1 MKILNS
7 LILFVQNP
15 NKLELIKETLGLNNM
30 ITKLI
35 YDIKIKEIK
44 YLNNGKFKQI
54 NGNISINNIK
64 ENDIS
69 IRNYTTII

>member
-15 NKLELIKETLGLNNM
+15 NKIELIKETLGLDDM

-35 YDIKIKEIK
+35 CDIKIKKIK

-69 IRNYTTII
+69 FRNYTTII

>member
-15 NKLELIKETLGLNNM
+15 NKIELIKETLGLNNM
-30 ITKLI
+30 RTKLI
-35 YDIKIKEIK
+35 NNIKVEAIK
-44 YLNNGKFKQI
+44 YLKNDKFKQI

>member
-54 NGNISINNIK
+54 NVNISINNLKKMIFLL
-64 ENDIS
+64 E
-69 IRNYTTII
+69 IILQ

>member
-15 NKLELIKETLGLNNM
+15 NKIELIKETLGLNNM

-54 NGNISINNIK
+54 NVNISINNIK

>member
-7 LILFVQNP
+7 LIIFVQNP
-15 NKLELIKETLGLNNM
+15 NKIELIKETLGLNNM

>member
-7 LILFVQNP
+7 FILFVQNP
-15 NKLELIKETLGLNNM
+15 NKIELIKETLGLDDM

-35 YDIKIKEIK
+35 CDIKIKEIK